1 MNLFEI
7 GKIVKI
13 HGLGGRMKVI
23 SYLESD
29 TILKSLEEVY
39 VGPGKREI
47 DLKKVKSIKINRKY
61 FFLEL
66 EGVENIDAASALVGH
81 QVLVPSDKLERLSEG
96 EYYWRDIVGLE
107 VVTEGD
113 EILGRIESVFPTGS
127 NDVYV
132 CTGGEREILLPAI
145 ADVVRKIDIKNGR
158 MVVRLLEGL

>member
-1 MNLFEI
+1 MNLFEV
-7 GKIVKI
+7 GKIVKT
-13 HGLGGRMKVI
+13 HGLGGRVKVI

-39 VGPGKREI
+39 VGPGKRETN
-47 DLKKVKSIKINRKY
+47 LKKVKSIKINKKY

-66 EGVENIDAASALVGH
+66 EGVEDVDTASTLVGC
-81 QVLVPSDKLERLSEG
+81 QVLIPFDRLERLSEG
-96 EYYWRDIVGLE
+96 EYYWRDIIGLE
-107 VVTEGD
+107 VSTEDG
-113 EILGRIESVFPTGS
+113 EILGRIESIFPTGS

-145 ADVVRKIDIKNGR
+145 ADVIRKIDIKNGR

>member
-7 GKIVKI
+7 GKIVKT
-13 HGLGGRMKVI
+13 HGLGGRVKVI

-39 VGPGKREI
+39 VGLGKSETN
-47 DLKKVKSIKINRKY
+47 LKKVKNIKINKKH

-66 EGVENIDAASALVGH
+66 EGVEDVDAANALVGH
-81 QVLVPSDKLERLSEG
+81 YVLISSDELEELLEG

-107 VVTEGD
+107 VVTEGG
-113 EILGRIESVFPTGS
+113 EILGRIEEILPTGS